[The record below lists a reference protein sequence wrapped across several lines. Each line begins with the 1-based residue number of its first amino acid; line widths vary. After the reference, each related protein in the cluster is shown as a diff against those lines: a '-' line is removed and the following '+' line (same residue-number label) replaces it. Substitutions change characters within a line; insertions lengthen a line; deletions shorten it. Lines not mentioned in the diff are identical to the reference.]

1 MSQTTEQ
8 QRPNNPYARMTN
20 LADAR
25 LGAEAI
31 HCTDDF
37 FADMNRMLQNHDPV
51 WKEGVYDDTGKWMD
65 GWESRRKRQQGHDHC
80 TVRLGLPG
88 RIRGLN
94 IDTSFFTGNYAPS
107 VSLEACYMEQG
118 DPTDDTQWQEVQPAL
133 NLQGDSHHIQ
143 AINCDD
149 VFTHVRLHMYP
160 DGGVARLR
168 IYGEVV
174 KDWSAQ
180 TDDLVDLAA
189 MGNGGRALLCS
200 DEHFGTMDNILAPG
214 RGINMGDGWETA
226 RRRIPGFDWVII
238 ALGHAGTVSE
248 IEVDT
253 AHFKGNFP
261 DSCSIQAAFVEGG
274 SDEQMASQSLYWSE
288 LLPSQKMSMDHIHTY
303 TNEVA
308 NLGPVTH
315 VRLNIFP
322 DGGVSRLRIKGQ
334 IIIAGKQS

>member
-1 MSQTTEQ
+1 MTQPQ
-8 QRPNNPYARMTN
+8 NPQRAANPFARMTN

-37 FADMNRMLQNHDPV
+37 FADMSRMLQTHDPV
-51 WKEGVYDDTGKWMD
+51 WKEGVYDDNGKWMD
-65 GWESRRKRQQGHDHC
+65 GWESRRKRQQGHDYC

-107 VSLEACYMEQG
+107 VSLEACYLAAG
-118 DPTDDTQWQEVQPAL
+118 DPTEHTQWQTVQAAL

-143 AINCDD
+143 TINCEA
-149 VFTHVRLHMYP
+149 VFSHVRLHIFP

-168 IYGEVV
+168 VYGEVV
-174 KDWSAQ
+174 KDWAAQ
-180 TDDLVDLAA
+180 AHDLVDLAA
-189 MGNGGRALLCS
+189 LGNGGRALLCS
-200 DEHFGTMDNILAPG
+200 NEHFGTMENILAPG

-226 RRRIPGFDWVII
+226 RRRIPGFDWVIV

-274 SDEQMASQSLYWSE
+274 SDEQMAAQSLYWPE
-288 LLPSQKMSMDHIHTY
+288 LLPSQKLSQHQIHGY
-303 TNEVA
+303 LNEVQD
-308 NLGPVTH
+308 LGPVTH

-322 DGGVSRLRIKGQ
+322 DGGISRLRIKGRLVVQ
-334 IIIAGKQS
+334 GQTS

>member
-1 MSQTTEQ
+1 
-8 QRPNNPYARMTN
+8 
-20 LADAR
+20 
-25 LGAEAI
+25 
-31 HCTDDF
+31 
-37 FADMNRMLQNHDPV
+37 
-51 WKEGVYDDTGKWMD
+51 
-65 GWESRRKRQQGHDHC
+65 
-80 TVRLGLPG
+80 VRLGLPG

-107 VSLEACYMEQG
+107 VSLEACFMVEG
-118 DPTDDTQWQEVQPAL
+118 DPTDDTQWQEVQAAL

-143 AINCDD
+143 AINCND
-149 VFTHVRLHMYP
+149 VFTHVRFHMYP

-174 KDWSAQ
+174 KDWAAEAN
-180 TDDLVDLAA
+180 DLVDLAA

-238 ALGHAGTVSE
+238 ALGHAGSVSE

-274 SDEQMASQSLYWSE
+274 SDEQMAAQSLYWSE
-288 LLPSQKMSMDHIHTY
+288 LLPSQKLSKDHIHGY
-303 TNEVA
+303 TNEVVD
-308 NLGPVTH
+308 LGPVTH

-322 DGGVSRLRIKGQ
+322 DGGVSRLRIKGRLSGQ
-334 IIIAGKQS
+334 VGAQGKIS

>member
-1 MSQTTEQ
+1 
-8 QRPNNPYARMTN
+8 
-20 LADAR
+20 
-25 LGAEAI
+25 
-31 HCTDDF
+31 
-37 FADMNRMLQNHDPV
+37 
-51 WKEGVYDDTGKWMD
+51 
-65 GWESRRKRQQGHDHC
+65 
-80 TVRLGLPG
+80 
-88 RIRGLN
+88 
-94 IDTSFFTGNYAPS
+94 
-107 VSLEACYMEQG
+107 
-118 DPTDDTQWQEVQPAL
+118 
-133 NLQGDSHHIQ
+133 
-143 AINCDD
+143 
-149 VFTHVRLHMYP
+149 
-160 DGGVARLR
+160 
-168 IYGEVV
+168 
-174 KDWSAQ
+174 
-180 TDDLVDLAA
+180 
-189 MGNGGRALLCS
+189 LLCS

-334 IIIAGKQS
+334 IVIAGKQS

>member
-1 MSQTTEQ
+1 MTDQ

-25 LGAEAI
+25 IGAEAI

-37 FADMNRMLQNHDPV
+37 FAEMSRMLQSHDPV
-51 WKEGVYDDTGKWMD
+51 WKEGVYDDNGKWMD

-107 VSLEACYMEQG
+107 VSLEACYMAEG
-118 DPTDDTQWQEVQPAL
+118 DPTDDTKWQQVLPAL
-133 NLQGDSHHIQ
+133 NLQGDSHHIE
-143 AINCDD
+143 AINCDE
-149 VFTHVRLHMYP
+149 VFSHVRFHMYP

-174 KDWSAQ
+174 KDWAEEANN
-180 TDDLVDLAA
+180 LVDLAA

-200 DEHFGTMDNILAPG
+200 NEHFGT
-214 RGINMGDGWETA
+214 MGDGWETA

-238 ALGHAGTVSE
+238 ALGHAGAVSE

-274 SDEQMASQSLYWSE
+274 SDEQMAAQSLYWPE
-288 LLPSQKMSMDHIHTY
+288 LLPSQKLSMHHIHGY

-308 NLGPVTH
+308 KLGPVTH

-322 DGGVSRLRIKGQ
+322 DGGVSRLRIKGH
-334 IIIAGKQS
+334 IVAEGKTS